1 MAAVA
6 VRLILDERAR
16 CQRDPPPRWRAG
28 PRADAAVIAHVIDA
42 WPLWA
47 PLAVALLVVL
57 TIAVRQA
64 R

>member
-42 WPLWA
+42 WPLLL
-47 PLAVALLVVL
+47 PLLIGVLAVLV
-57 TIAVRQA
+57 IAVRQA